1 MAWPPLVELILGMPE
16 SLRTWWAAAPRRGP
30 AVSLIL
36 LALILAV
43 GFGLRIHGIDWDA
56 GYGFHPDERSIYLRA
71 GCMYDVLTESPAFRD
86 CIRDF
91 PQTEPGFP
99 SPGVFLDADRSPLNP
114 HWFPLGGILIYI
126 LVLLRSILELFLDI
140 GDLDMRYAGRLLSAL
155 ADVGTVYM
163 VYWLGKRMFSRNVG
177 LLAAALTA
185 LAVVHVQSSHFYRP
199 ETFSVFLTLVCFWAM
214 LRMVEYRRLRDT
226 LLLGALVGLAMAP
239 KVSVLPLVLPL
250 ALAYSYSALKSTEGR
265 WSGMTPEIVG
275 RVLLHAGLA
284 GLSALAV
291 FFLLSPYALLD
302 FAAFIGELAAQAN
315 MARHAGLWPFTIQYV
330 NTPAFWYQI
339 QQTTVWGLGIPLGLV
354 AWLSIPFTAVMALQE
369 RATRH
374 ADLLLLAWVV
384 PQIIFLESFEV
395 RFLRYFFPLMP
406 FMILMGARLL
416 FWLVDFSRTASLN
429 QKPAARRIIRE
440 LPKLAVALVVASTAF
455 YSLAF
460 QNVYAREHPAV
471 AASKWVQ
478 QNLPAGTRIV
488 SDNHWDEFIPGLYN
502 YDLWQFP
509 AYDPDSAE
517 KIGALASHLSE
528 ADYLIFYSYRPY
540 VSVNRDPAR
549 FPFTSGYYRQLF
561 QGGLGFRLERSFTS
575 YPEFLGVSFR
585 DSPYARAGV
594 QEPVPSVPVD
604 SSGVTLRL
612 GYADDNVVGYDHPQ
626 VLLFR
631 NVERL
636 PESILLGKLSG
647 GRGGQESGEG
657 VGLMLSAADLVKQ
670 RAGGTWSELFERGS
684 WANRY
689 PVLAWLLTIELIYFL
704 ALPLSLFIFRSLPD
718 RGMVLARVFGLL
730 AVGYVSWLMVSLG
743 WIEFSRAAILLG
755 LLAIALLSAAVT
767 IKHWRE
773 IKSCFAENWRLLLI
787 GECLFLSAFLA
798 FALVRAANPDLWHP
812 FRGGEKPMELAYL
825 NAVVR
830 STTLPPYDPWY
841 AGGYLNYYYWGYYIL
856 ALPIRLTGI
865 IPTTAFNLA
874 VPLFFA
880 LTFTGAYSIAYNLV
894 EGVRRSRGTADGGAP
909 RAGVG
914 RALMG
919 PVGAGL
925 ACGLFV
931 AVIGNLDGAVQIAQG
946 IWRQLYQGASG
957 FPAFDFWRSSRMI
970 PPLEDVDPSPLA
982 FWAPDKIAGFTD
994 VSYHITEFP
1003 FFTFLFADLHAHMMV
1018 IPFTLLVIGLG
1029 LNLVVGLNR
1038 GGRWWTVAA
1047 SSVLGLALGALWVI
1061 NSWDY
1066 PSYLVLVLT
1075 MLVLAVYSTHR
1086 TRLRKAALLS
1096 FLMFGVTA
1104 VSVLA
1109 FLPFHEA
1116 YETFDAGAAGSRWQ
1130 TPIDRYFAIHGLVLF
1145 IAVTFLIQRSGRS
1158 LVASLRVL
1166 ISGMVPGAARKLPG
1180 GFPRCD
1186 QFRKGLCFF
1195 PGLLV
1200 MIYLLA
1206 AGYWTAA
1213 ALTGLLFLTGMAL
1226 LDVLACF
1233 GPDRPY
1239 RAVHLLLLGMALAIG
1254 LGVDFVRLNGDIGRM
1269 NTLFKLYLEA
1279 WVLFGIAASFMLWHL
1294 GEAARWRR
1302 KWGAGKMIWVA
1313 GLLVLLA
1320 SSLIY
1325 TGLGTGARIADR
1337 FSDGPFTLDGTA
1349 YLNSAVHVEE
1359 GQLLHLRSDLAGIRW
1374 LEDNVRG
1381 SPVVLEAHHEQY
1393 HWSARISSHTGLP
1406 TVIGWPWHQ
1415 IQQRNAY
1422 SATISQRA
1430 RDVAEMYNSTDLER
1444 TRLLLDLYQVEYVV
1458 VGELERAYYS
1468 AHGIEK
1474 FELMVQKGLALLAFD
1489 GEGMNIYRII

>member
-1 MAWPPLVELILGMPE
+1 MPE
-16 SLRTWWAAAPRRGP
+16 SVRTWWDAVPRRGP

-43 GFGLRIHGIDWDA
+43 GFGLRLHGINWDA

-71 GCMYDVLTESPAFRD
+71 GCMYDVLTESPAFRA

-99 SPGVFLDADRSPLNP
+99 SPGVLFDAGRSPLNP
-114 HWFPLGGILIYI
+114 HWFPLGSILIYI
-126 LVLLRSILELFLDI
+126 LVMLRSILELFLDI

-163 VYWLGKRMFSRNVG
+163 VYWLGKRMFSRNAG
-177 LLAAALTA
+177 LLAAVLTA

-214 LRMVEYRRLRDT
+214 LRMVEYRRLRDS

-275 RVLLHAGLA
+275 RVLFHAGLA
-284 GLSALAV
+284 GLSAVAV
-291 FFLLSPYALLD
+291 FFLLAPYALLD

-330 NTPAFWYQI
+330 NTPAYWYQI

-354 AWLSIPFTAVMALQE
+354 AWFSIPFTAVMALKE
-369 RATRH
+369 RATRY

-395 RFLRYFFPLMP
+395 RFLRYYFPLMP

-416 FWLVDFSRTASLN
+416 FWLVDCSRSASLSRI
-429 QKPAARRIIRE
+429 PAGRRIIRE
-440 LPKLAVALVVASTAF
+440 LPKFAVALVVVSTAF
-455 YSLAF
+455 YSMAF

-471 AASKWVQ
+471 AASKWIQ
-478 QNLPAGTRIV
+478 QNLPAGSRIV
-488 SDNHWDEFIPGLYN
+488 SDNHWDEFIPDLYH

-509 AYDPDSAE
+509 AYDPDTAE
-517 KIGALASHLSE
+517 KMSALASKLSE
-528 ADYLIFYSYRPY
+528 ADYLVFYSYRPY
-540 VSVNRDPAR
+540 VSVSRDPDR
-549 FPFTSGYYRQLF
+549 FPFTSGYYQQLF

-594 QEPVPSVPVD
+594 PEPVPSVPVD

-631 NVERL
+631 NVDRL
-636 PESILLGKLSG
+636 PESVLQGQLSG
-647 GRGGQESGEG
+647 GRGGQQLGDG
-657 VGLMLSAADLVKQ
+657 LGLMLSAANQAKQ
-670 RAGGTWSELFERGS
+670 RSGGTWSELFQRGS
-684 WANRY
+684 WSNRY
-689 PVLAWLLTIELIYFL
+689 PVLAWLLAIEMIYLL
-704 ALPLSLFIFRSLPD
+704 ALPLSIFVFRPLPD
-718 RGMVLARVFGLL
+718 RGIVLARVLGLL

-743 WIEFSRAAILLG
+743 WIEFSRVAILLG
-755 LLAIALLSAAVT
+755 LLVIALLSAAVT
-767 IKHWRE
+767 FKHWPE

-787 GECLFLSAFLA
+787 GEGLFLIVFLA
-798 FALVRAANPDLWHP
+798 FVLVRAANPDLWHP

-894 EGVRRSRGTADGGAP
+894 EGVRRSRGSADGRAP
-909 RAGVG
+909 RAGVV

-925 ACGLFV
+925 ASGLFV
-931 AVIGNLDGAVQIAQG
+931 AVIGNLDGAVQIARG
-946 IWRQLYQGASG
+946 LWRLYQGASG

-970 PPLEDVDPSPLA
+970 PPLEEVDPSALA
-982 FWAPDKIAGFTD
+982 FWAPDKVAGFTD

-1029 LNLVVGLNR
+1029 LNLVVGLKD
-1038 GGRWWTVAA
+1038 GSRWWTVAA

-1066 PSYLVLVLT
+1066 PPYLVLVLA
-1075 MLVLAVYSTHR
+1075 MLVLAVYTTHR
-1086 TRLRKAALLS
+1086 SRFRKAALLL
-1096 FLMFGVTA
+1096 FLMVGVTA

-1109 FLPFHEA
+1109 FLPFREV
-1116 YETFDAGAAGSRWQ
+1116 YETFDAGAAGSRWR
-1130 TPIDRYFAIHGLVLF
+1130 TPIERYIAIHGLVLF
-1145 IAVTFLIQRSGRS
+1145 VAVTFLIHQSGRS
-1158 LVASLRVL
+1158 LVASLRAL
-1166 ISGMVPGAARKLPG
+1166 ISGIVPAAGRKLPD
-1180 GFPRCD
+1180 GFPRYD
-1186 QFRKGLCFF
+1186 QFRKGLCLC

-1226 LDVLACF
+1226 WDVLACS

-1239 RAVHLLLLGMALAIG
+1239 RAVPLLLLGMALAIG
-1254 LGVDFVRLNGDIGRM
+1254 IGVDFVRLNGDIGRM

-1279 WVLFGIAASFMLWHL
+1279 WVLFGIAASFMLWYL
-1294 GEAARWRR
+1294 GGLRRRW
-1302 KWGAGKMIWVA
+1302 GGGKAIWAA
-1313 GLLVLLA
+1313 GLLVLFT

-1325 TGLGTGARIADR
+1325 TGLGTRARIADR
-1337 FSDGPFTLDGTA
+1337 FSGGPFTLDGTA
-1349 YLNSAVHVEE
+1349 YLNTAVHVEE
-1359 GQLLHLRSDLAGIRW
+1359 GQLLHLRSDLEGIRW

-1393 HWSARISSHTGLP
+1393 HWSARISSYTGLP

-1422 SATISQRA
+1422 AGTISQRA

-1444 TRLLLDLYQVEYVV
+1444 TRQLLKLYQVEYVV
-1458 VGELERAYYS
+1458 VGELERAYYT
-1468 AHGIEK
+1468 AEGIKK
-1474 FELMVQKGLALLAFD
+1474 FELLVQKGLALLAFD